1 MFASVNVRLNN
12 VCPTYRLRWRFIL
25 CSLCGES
32 RRKLRRLSE
41 LREKLLLC
49 YQTAT
54 SWFTF
59 FLSTSAQAHTRYARH
74 HWVSPDSSLASK
86 VMAAFVVNFPVT
98 PRRGPRGLPSPRI
111 FMVLGG
117 MKAAFEPSPFPGLW
131 RARRLDSADV
141 DFRVW
146 LASTRT
152 FIAFA
157 VPFMVQIYSGLANLG
172 PGVESN

>member
-1 MFASVNVRLNN
+1 MSSNETQQMFTSVNARLNH

-59 FLSTSAQAHTRYARH
+59 FLEYIRAQTNTRHGYGYARH
-74 HWVSPDSSLASK
+74 HWVSPDCSIESK
-86 VMAAFVVNFPVT
+86 VLAAFVVNFPVT
-98 PRRGPRGLPSPRI
+98 PRRGPRGLPSYRI

-117 MKAAFEPSPFPGLW
+117 RKAALVPSPSPGSW
-131 RARRLDSADV
+131 RAWRLDGADV
-141 DFRVW
+141 DSRD
-146 LASTRT
+146 
-152 FIAFA
+152 
-157 VPFMVQIYSGLANLG
+157 
-172 PGVESN
+172 